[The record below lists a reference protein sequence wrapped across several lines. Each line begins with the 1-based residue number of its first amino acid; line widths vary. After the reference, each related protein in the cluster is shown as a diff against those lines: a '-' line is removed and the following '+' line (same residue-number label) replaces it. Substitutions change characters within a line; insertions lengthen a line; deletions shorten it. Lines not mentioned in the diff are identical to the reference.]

1 MRTGRVALRRS
12 LRRSLLTTGA
22 ATAAFVSLLVGAQ
35 GLVIQDSTVT
45 PAPVA
50 DDGSDRVTRLVDR
63 HDCWTGAGPEG
74 VIPGHAVVTL
84 PGERA
89 ALVPAEVGFGIWLD
103 GDPGHL
109 HAFCP

>member
-12 LRRSLLTTGA
+12 LRRSLLSTGV

-35 GLVIQDSTVT
+35 GLVIGDSAAT
-45 PAPVA
+45 PAPTV
-50 DDGSDRVTRLVDR
+50 DDGSDRVTRLVER
-63 HDCWTGAGPEG
+63 HDCWTGEAPGG

-103 GDPGHL
+103 GDPGRL
-109 HAFCP
+109 HAFCR